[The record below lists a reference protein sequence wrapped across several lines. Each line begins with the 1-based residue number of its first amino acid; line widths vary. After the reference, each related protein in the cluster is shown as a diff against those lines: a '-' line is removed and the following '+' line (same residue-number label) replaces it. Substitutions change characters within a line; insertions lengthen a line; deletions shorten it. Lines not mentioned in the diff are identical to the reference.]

1 MVGDKEIRGVEEI
14 HEMIVSRTSTLWM
27 QGSPPPSWYLHDF
40 TGWPSKIVPHVQQ
53 ASFSIDDVNV
63 N

>member
-27 QGSPPPSWYLHDF
+27 QGSPPLHG
-40 TGWPSKIVPHVQQ
+40 TYMTSQVGQ
-53 ASFSIDDVNV
+53 AR
-63 N
+63 